1 MKLSF
6 CLETFYTDL
15 PFNDRL
21 ECAKA
26 DGVEHIEF
34 WEWRD
39 KNSHALNNA
48 ILRSGLHISNFSGNR
63 RFGMIDPTDV
73 DLFLVE
79 ILQSA
84 RFAQQMNCPRIML
97 LTQPLFADGRAKAV
111 SAQAHERSFDLLV
124 DTCRKAAQ
132 VADETGIDLVLEPLN
147 DRDHPDYF
155 LQTSKDGF
163 AVIEAVNHPK
173 LRLLYDVYHMAMM
186 GIDVVPDVEAH
197 LPLIGY
203 FHFADLPYR
212 TEPGSGI
219 LPYDALMNML
229 HRAGYDGTIG
239 FECFSAPDAGPDLIP
254 NLLHRF
260 KLNHEEKRPC

>member
-15 PFNDRL
+15 PFDERL

-26 DGVEHIEF
+26 DGVQHIEF

-39 KNSHALNNA
+39 KNSHINTAAMLH
-48 ILRSGLHISNFSGNR
+48 SGLHISNFSGNR

-73 DLFLVE
+73 DPFLVE

-84 RFAQQMNCPRIML
+84 RFAQQVQCPRIML
-97 LTQPLFADGRAKAV
+97 LTQPLNADGRAKALPD
-111 SAQAHERSFDLLV
+111 QRQERNFEALV
-124 DTCRKAAQ
+124 ETCRKALPIAE
-132 VADETGIDLVLEPLN
+132 ETGIELVLEPLN
-147 DRDHPDYF
+147 DHDHPDYY
-155 LQTSKDGF
+155 LQTSQDGF
-163 AVIEAVNHPK
+163 AVIRTVNHPK

-186 GIDVVPDVEAH
+186 GIDVVADVEAH

-212 TEPGSGI
+212 SEPGSGI
-219 LPYDALMNML
+219 LPYDALMSLL
-229 HRAGYDGTIG
+229 HRSGYDGTIG
-239 FECFSAPDAGPDLIP
+239 FECYPAPDAGPDLVP
-254 NLLHRF
+254 HLLHRF
-260 KLNHEEKRPC
+260 TL

>member
-15 PFNDRL
+15 PFDERL

-39 KNSHALNNA
+39 KKSSIINTAL
-48 ILRSGLHISNFSGNR
+48 LRSGLQISNFSGNR

-73 DLFLVE
+73 DPFLVE

-97 LTQPLFADGRAKAV
+97 LTQPLLADGRAKALP
-111 SAQAHERSFDLLV
+111 AHCHERGLAALV
-124 DTCRKAAQ
+124 ETCLKAVPIA
-132 VADETGIDLVLEPLN
+132 VETGIDLVVEPLN

-155 LQTSKDGF
+155 LQTSQDGF
-163 AVIEAVNHPK
+163 DVIRAVNHPK
-173 LRLLYDVYHMAMM
+173 LKLLYDVYHMAMM
-186 GIDVVPDVEAH
+186 GIDVLADVEAH

-203 FHFADLPYR
+203 FHFADIPYR

-219 LPYDALMNML
+219 LPYDALMNLL
-229 HRAGYDGTIG
+229 HRSGYDGTIG
-239 FECFSAPDAGPDLIP
+239 FECFPAADAGPDLVP
-254 NLLHRF
+254 HLLHRYT
-260 KLNHEEKRPC
+260 LLH

>member
-15 PFNDRL
+15 PFDERL

-39 KNSHALNNA
+39 KNSSIINTAM
-48 ILRSGLHISNFSGNR
+48 LRSGLQISNFSGNR
-63 RFGMIDPTDV
+63 RFGMIDRTDV
-73 DLFLVE
+73 DPFLVE

-84 RFAQQMNCPRIML
+84 GFAQQMNCPRIML
-97 LTQPLFADGRAKAV
+97 LTQPLQADGRAKALP
-111 SAQAHERSFDLLV
+111 AYCRERGLDALV
-124 DTCRKAAQ
+124 ETCLKAVHIA
-132 VADETGIDLVLEPLN
+132 VETGIDLVLEPLN

-155 LQTSKDGF
+155 LQTSQDGF
-163 AVIEAVNHPK
+163 AVIRAVNHPK
-173 LRLLYDVYHMAMM
+173 LKLLYDVYHMAMM
-186 GIDVVPDVEAH
+186 GIDVLTDVEAH

-203 FHFADLPYR
+203 FHFADIPYR

-219 LPYDALMNML
+219 LPYDALMNLL
-229 HRAGYDGTIG
+229 HRSGYDGTIG
-239 FECFSAPDAGPDLIP
+239 FECYPAADAGPDLVP
-254 NLLHRF
+254 HLLHRF
-260 KLNHEEKRPC
+260 TNYH